1 MNTRSVLVIALVIS
15 VSFNVY
21 FWLALRDV
29 NISNTASESTSSSS
43 QTEVVSEYGPND
55 VATPTVQNSTPTE
68 IPQSTNDPL
77 INNAT
82 DSEGQY
88 SQDELENLLN
98 EGLYGELTEKLS
110 VLLKQYPN
118 DENLLLIEAE
128 LQLRTR
134 PLPDALVHLYDLLE
148 LSLSYDVHQSL
159 VTQINTRYEQAEREF
174 IRSGNWDLLAQLCE
188 PLFQRLPTH
197 RSYILSLARAYAMQE
212 KLILMEDVLA
222 ALPLDDYEAMRIR
235 NKAYTDNSEEVAAT
249 DNYQSTETAPFFD
262 DSEATIIDLE
272 RRGNQYRID
281 VKMLNNSAQ
290 MILDTG
296 ASTTA
301 ITQDMFAHLGRFRR
315 LTFIGNFD
323 VQTAS
328 GSINAPMVQ
337 IPAFYLGPYQFE
349 GVSALVLPKQAL
361 PNADGLLG
369 MNILG
374 QFDFSIRPE
383 ESTLVL
389 RER

>member
-1 MNTRSVLVIALVIS
+1 VNTRWVLVIALIIS
-15 VSFNVY
+15 VSFNLY
-21 FWLALRDV
+21 LWLELSNV
-29 NISNTASESTSSSS
+29 NVLSSPPESTSSSL
-43 QTEVVSEYGPND
+43 QTEVVSEYGVND
-55 VATPTVQNSTPTE
+55 DAPPVVQNNTSIE
-68 IPQSTNDPL
+68 IPTRTNDAL
-77 INNAT
+77 EANASN
-82 DSEGQY
+82 SEKQY
-88 SQDELENLLN
+88 SQDELDNLLN
-98 EGLYGELTEKLS
+98 EGRYGELTEQLS

-118 DENLLLIEAE
+118 DEKLLLVEAE
-128 LQLRTR
+128 LLLRTR
-134 PLPDALVHLYDLLE
+134 PLPNALVHLYDLLE

-159 VTQINTRYEQAEREF
+159 VSQINTRYEQAEREF

-222 ALPLDDYEAMRIR
+222 ALPLDDYDAMRIR
-235 NKAYTDNSEEVAAT
+235 NKAYADNSEEVAAN
-249 DNYQSTETAPFFD
+249 DNYQSTETPPFFD

-281 VKMLNNSAQ
+281 VKMLNNRAQ

-301 ITQDMFAHLGRFRR
+301 ITQDMFARLGRFRR

-349 GVSALVLPKQAL
+349 RVSALVLPKEAL

>member
-1 MNTRSVLVIALVIS
+1 MNTRWVLVIALIIS
-15 VSFNVY
+15 VSFNLY
-21 FWLALRDV
+21 LWLELSNV
-29 NISNTASESTSSSS
+29 NVPNSPPESTSSSL
-43 QTEVVSEYGPND
+43 QTEVGPEYGVND
-55 VATPTVQNSTPTE
+55 DAPPVVQNNTSTDIPTR
-68 IPQSTNDPL
+68 TNDAL
-77 INNAT
+77 GANASN
-82 DSEGQY
+82 SEKQY

-98 EGLYGELTEKLS
+98 EGRYGELTEQLS
-110 VLLKQYPN
+110 ILLKQYPE
-118 DENLLLIEAE
+118 DEHLLLIEAE

-148 LSLSYDVHQSL
+148 LSLTYDVQQSL
-159 VTQINTRYEQAEREF
+159 VSQINTRYEQAEREF
-174 IRSGNWDLLAQLCE
+174 VRSGNWDLLAQLCE

-197 RSYILSLARAYAMQE
+197 RSYILSLAKAYAMQE

-222 ALPLDDYEAMRIR
+222 ALPLDDYEANRIR
-235 NKAYTDNSEEVAAT
+235 NKAYADYNEEVAAN
-249 DNYQSTETAPFFD
+249 DNYQSTETTPLFND
-262 DSEATIIDLE
+262 NEATFIDLE
-272 RRGNQYRID
+272 RRGNQYRIV
-281 VKMLNNSAQ
+281 VKMLNNRAQ

-301 ITQDMFAHLGRFRR
+301 ITQDMFARLGRFRR

-349 GVSALVLPKQAL
+349 GVSALVLPKEAL

-383 ESTLVL
+383 DSTLVL